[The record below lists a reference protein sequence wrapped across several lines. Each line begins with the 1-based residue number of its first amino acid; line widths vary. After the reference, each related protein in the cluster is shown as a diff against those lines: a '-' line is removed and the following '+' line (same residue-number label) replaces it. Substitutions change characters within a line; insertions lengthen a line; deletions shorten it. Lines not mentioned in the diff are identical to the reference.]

1 MIDQRSDEVGET
13 WRNSLEPKRKKKLF
27 SILLLISKN
36 CKDHQEEV
44 EEEVSH
50 SPTHVFTKTTIH
62 ACHTERRRE
71 KKEKILAYH

>member
-1 MIDQRSDEVGET
+1 LAEFIRT
-13 WRNSLEPKRKKKLF
+13 KTKKTKLF

-71 KKEKILAYH
+71 RKEKDFGIPLSI